1 MSTCSDNRPNEP
13 DGRIDIYSLSLRT
26 RPDRTLT
33 CQYEVTKAM
42 FHPHDK
48 KWVIGATKC
57 GYLLM
62 WDLEE
67 KHEMPRYKSVLAEHG
82 HNYPVFS
89 LALVGPEN
97 SSTMAS
103 ISNDGLLC
111 HWKKNNLA

>member
-1 MSTCSDNRPNEP
+1 MSACSENRMKKPEP

-67 KHEMPRYKSVLAEHG
+67 KHEMPRYKSVLADHG
-82 HNYPVFS
+82 HQYPVFS

-97 SSTMAS
+97 SSIMCS
-103 ISNDGLLC
+103 ISNDGQVC
-111 HWKKNNLA
+111 